1 MTALSLQF
9 RILARSLP
17 LLALLSLAG
26 QPLVAARADIKAP
39 VAGQARRPVV
49 EVMFVLDTTG
59 SMGGLI
65 AAAKEKIWSIA
76 NTLASA
82 DPAPEIR
89 MGLVGYRDRGDAYV
103 TLFTALTVDLDAVY
117 SRLMQFQADGG
128 GDTPESVNQALHEA
142 VVKTHWSNDPK
153 AYRVIFLVGDAPP
166 HMNYAHDVPYA
177 KTCRRARERG
187 IIINTIQCGN
197 LAETTPIWQA
207 IAHQA
212 EGQFFDV
219 AQSGSAVL
227 YETPFDHDIADLSKA
242 MDKTRIY
249 YGDAQQIEKMEARA
263 KRSDTIYEAAAT
275 SAIARRA
282 IFNSRKAGST
292 NFLGAQELVHDVA
305 TGRVD
310 PEHLSKEQLPAE
322 LKGLSADEL
331 KAQIAAIMKKRKALQ
346 IKIDRLAHHRQAYIE
361 KRVQQQKDHG
371 ANSLDAKIYKCIQT
385 QAAAKQIHYNGGPA
399 Y

>member
-1 MTALSLQF
+1 MTSLSL
-9 RILARSLP
+9 RHKNLIRSL
-17 LLALLSLAG
+17 LLVLLSLTAL
-26 QPLVAARADIKAP
+26 PFRAAHADMKVPATL
-39 VAGQARRPVV
+39 QSERPVV
-49 EVMFVLDTTG
+49 EAMFVLDTTG

-103 TLFTALTVDLDAVY
+103 TSFTPLSDDLDAVY
-117 SRLMQFQADGG
+117 TRLMDFQADGG

-142 VVKTHWSNDPK
+142 LTKTDWSNDPK

-166 HMNYAHDVPYA
+166 HMNYARDVPYL
-177 KTCRRARERG
+177 KSCGLARERG

-207 IAHQA
+207 IARQA
-212 EGQFFDV
+212 EGQFFGV
-219 AQSGSAVL
+219 AQTGSAVL

-242 MDKTRIY
+242 LDKTRIF

-275 SAIARRA
+275 SAVARRT
-282 IFNSRKAGST
+282 IFNSRKAGAT
-292 NFLGAQELVHDVA
+292 NFLGTQELIHDVA
-305 TGRVD
+305 TGHVNL
-310 PEHLSKEQLPAE
+310 EHLDKEQLPAE
-322 LKGLSADEL
+322 LKDLDASQL
-331 KAQIAAIMKKRKALQ
+331 KARIAAQTERRKTIQA
-346 IKIDRLAHHRQAYIE
+346 KIDNLAHLRQAYIE
-361 KRVQQQKDHG
+361 KKVRQQKDKG
-371 ANSLDAKIYKCIQT
+371 AGSLDVQIYKCIQT
-385 QAAAKQIHYNGGPA
+385 QAAAKQIQYTDGPA